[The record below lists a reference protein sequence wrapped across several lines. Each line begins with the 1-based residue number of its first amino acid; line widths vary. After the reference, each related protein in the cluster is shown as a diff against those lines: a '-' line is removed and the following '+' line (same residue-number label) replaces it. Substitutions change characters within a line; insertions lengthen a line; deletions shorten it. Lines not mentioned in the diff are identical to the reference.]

1 MKNIKL
7 MVLLLMSVLMFIS
20 CSKKDNTA
28 EHIKNKDVY
37 FTIESVKQT
46 EENTFI
52 VEGKLRNDS
61 EKEIDDFKIPL
72 YIVKKDGQK
81 IDLGTMEY
89 NPLTSHANIKYQH
102 DFSDIVKNTDFNLEE
117 IKEVYAE
124 FEAGYRVD
132 IDGTDRQ

>member
-1 MKNIKL
+1 
-7 MVLLLMSVLMFIS
+7 MFIQ

-72 YIVKKDGQK
+72 YIVKK
-81 IDLGTMEY
+81 ME
-89 NPLTSHANIKYQH
+89 N
-102 DFSDIVKNTDFNLEE
+102 
-117 IKEVYAE
+117 
-124 FEAGYRVD
+124 
-132 IDGTDRQ
+132 